1 MAAITA
7 PYTLALTKDEDAKD
21 ATAGSTPGIVAGKIQ
36 IGLGANAKPARLQA
50 CIGSLDSCYRRLI
63 TAAKANTGG
72 TALCAYGAWDG
83 AVAGNIT
90 VATTFAGTADDV
102 SITVAADFAGTS
114 EGPTHFIDET
124 YNQLINKLRE
134 NAVET

>member
-7 PYTLALTKDEDAKD
+7 PYTLELTKDEDAKD
-21 ATAGSTPGIVAGKIQ
+21 ATAAMPGTPGIVAGKIQ
-36 IGLGANAKPARLQA
+36 IGLGANAQPQRLQA
-50 CIGSLDSCYRRLI
+50 CIGSLGSCYRRLI
-63 TAAKANTGG
+63 TAAKVNTGG
-72 TALCAYGAWDG
+72 TALCAYGAWDD

-102 SITVAADFAGTS
+102 SITVASDFAD
-114 EGPTHFIDET
+114 EGATHFIDET